1 MPQLFP
7 RGFILSAASLLVLAA
22 CSSAEEP
29 RERTYYCGA
38 QQIKVTP
45 NDERIKLAYA
55 GQQYELRSTE
65 SASGAR
71 YENDDEEYQVS
82 FWSRG
87 ERARLEIDGQDFPE
101 CRQAGAIIEP
111 FTARGNEPFWRVD
124 IENDEALLQR
134 MGEDD
139 VTYSIVSQE
148 HEDRETRIRNDDES
162 FKLRISEELC
172 QDNMSGMFYPQSV
185 TLDLDN
191 ESLRGCGGQSVHL
204 LQGVEWKVIELD
216 DNDYSDEDVTI
227 RFSHDDS
234 RDMQVVGRAACNR
247 YFGSYDLTGES
258 LNIGQL
264 AGTKMACE
272 DATMRVEY
280 EFLNALSNTQG
291 FSVERDEG
299 ESAVVY
305 LHTSEGR
312 LRLEQR

>member
-1 MPQLFP
+1 MPPLFP
-7 RGFILSAASLLVLAA
+7 RSFILSAGTVLVLTA
-22 CSSAEEP
+22 CSSVEEP

-38 QQIKVTP
+38 QQISVTP
-45 NDERIKLAYA
+45 QDDRLQLDYA
-55 GQQYELRSTE
+55 GQQYDLRSTE

-71 YENDDEEYQVS
+71 YVNDDDDYQVS

-87 ERARLEIDGQDFPE
+87 ERARLEVDGQDFPE

-148 HEDRETRIRNDDES
+148 HEDRQTKIRNDDER
-162 FKLRISEELC
+162 FQLTVSEELC

-185 TLDLDN
+185 TLDLED

-204 LQGVEWKVIELD
+204 LQGVEWKVMELD
-216 DNDYSDEDVTI
+216 DNDYSDENVTI
-227 RFSHDDS
+227 RFSHEDS
-234 RDMQVVGRAACNR
+234 GDMQVVGRAACNR
-247 YFGSYDLTGES
+247 YFGSYDLTGEG

-272 DATMRVEY
+272 DATMRIEY

-291 FSVERDEG
+291 FSVEREDG
-299 ESAVVY
+299 EPAVVY

-312 LRLEQR
+312 LRLEQQ

>member
-7 RGFILSAASLLVLAA
+7 RSFILSAGTLLVLAA

-29 RERTYYCGA
+29 PERTYYCGA
-38 QQIKVTP
+38 QQISVTP
-45 NDERIKLAYA
+45 QDDRLQLEYA
-55 GQQYELRSTE
+55 GQHYDLRSTE

-71 YENDDEEYQVS
+71 YVNDDDDYEVS

-87 ERARLEIDGQDFPE
+87 ERARLEVDGQEFPE

-139 VTYSIVSQE
+139 VTYSIVSQQ
-148 HEDRETRIRNDDES
+148 HDDRETKIRNDDES
-162 FKLRISEELC
+162 FRLTVSEELC

-185 TLDLDN
+185 TLDLED

-204 LQGVEWKVIELD
+204 LQGVEWKVMELD
-216 DNDYSDEDVTI
+216 DNDYSDENVTI
-227 RFSHDDS
+227 RFSHEDT

-258 LNIGQL
+258 LSIGQL

-291 FSVERDEG
+291 FSVEREDG

-305 LHTSEGR
+305 LHSSEGR
-312 LRLEQR
+312 LRLQQR